1 MVKNNNILACFLI
14 CFMFFSFVSC
24 SAKKTDFPVGING
37 YPRNDVILI
46 NGVEY
51 SIVGSYNTD
60 HESTPEPTVIEI
72 ERCDK
77 IKIIIADHDFYPY
90 DWCIEETKGIISTT
104 YTDSYSENKS
114 DDMLYGASSGVRI
127 FEIIVEED
135 AKEIILTHKVYSLN
149 EEGNWT
155 KEDFLAI
162 CEQVVI
168 KLLN

>member
-1 MVKNNNILACFLI
+1 MN
-14 CFMFFSFVSC
+14 
-24 SAKKTDFPVGING
+24 
-37 YPRNDVILI
+37 
-46 NGVEY
+46 
-51 SIVGSYNTD
+51 
-60 HESTPEPTVIEI
+60 
-72 ERCDK
+72 K